1 MEVPPGFDSVTGCKA
16 LVVPTCCELNVRLAG
31 EEFKTPVA
39 VTPVPLRRRPRAT
52 PPPSSGIIREA
63 NREPVAEGVNVTITV
78 QNPPGLMLAT
88 QLLVWLKSAAFVPLI
103 LRLPIVNG
111 TVPTSVMV
119 KL

>member
-1 MEVPPGFDSVTGCKA
+1 
-16 LVVPTCCELNVRLAG
+16 LNVRLAG
-31 EEFKTPVA
+31 EEFKIAVA

-63 NREPVAEGVNVTITV
+63 SREPVAEGANVTVTV
-78 QNPPGLMLAT
+78 QNPPGLILAV
-88 QLLVWLKSAAFVPLI
+88 QLLVWLKSAAFVPRI
-103 LRLPIVNG
+103 LRVPMFSG